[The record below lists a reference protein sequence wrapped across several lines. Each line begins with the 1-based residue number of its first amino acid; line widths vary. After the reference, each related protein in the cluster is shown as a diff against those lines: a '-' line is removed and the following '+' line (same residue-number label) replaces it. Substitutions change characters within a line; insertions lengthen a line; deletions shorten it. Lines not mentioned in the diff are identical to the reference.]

1 MLLDITHLEQIRDER
16 LEQLEKQERELN
28 SSSVQLFW
36 EDVKK
41 RDPVKAEKFF
51 RERRAIIVQRIKLE
65 NVILT
70 KIARS
75 LSELEDDLEEG
86 CRNLQT
92 QIDNLNDEVAF
103 LNVISRVTGI
113 LARILLLF

>member
-1 MLLDITHLEQIRDER
+1 MSFNIDNLNKIRDER
-16 LEQLEKQERELN
+16 LKQLEKQDRELN

-41 RDPVKAEKFF
+41 RDPVTTEQFF
-51 RERRAIIVQRIKLE
+51 MERQIK
-65 NVILT
+65 
-70 KIARS
+70 K
-75 LSELEDDLEEG
+75 G
-86 CRNLQT
+86 CDNLQT

-113 LARILLLF
+113 LSRMLLLF